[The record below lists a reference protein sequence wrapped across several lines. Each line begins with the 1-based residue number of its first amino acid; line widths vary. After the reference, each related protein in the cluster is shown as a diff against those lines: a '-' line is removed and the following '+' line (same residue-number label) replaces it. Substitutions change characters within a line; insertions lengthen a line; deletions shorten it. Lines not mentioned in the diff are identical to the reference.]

1 MNVVF
6 LSPHFP
12 PNFWLFAR
20 ALHEQG
26 ARVLGVGDVPVEQ
39 VGAELQ
45 PFLADYVQAPLS
57 DREQSLRA
65 LGLLVHRHGRLG
77 RIESLNEHW
86 LSLEA
91 ALREDFNVPGPRP
104 AQVALWQ
111 DKLAMYR
118 MFRDA
123 DVPTP
128 ETEAVVSAAQ
138 LQAFAARVGYPLVC
152 KPAVG
157 VGAAGVFSLRSAEE
171 VHARL
176 ATIPERAVVQPFV
189 DGRIVTFDG
198 VVDRA
203 GQVVF
208 SFSLE
213 YSHGVMEVI
222 RDGLD
227 ISFWT
232 HREVS
237 PSLAQL
243 GTAVL
248 KALGLKERWF
258 HLELFRLAG
267 GRYMLLEA
275 NLRPPGGFIPDMMN
289 YATDDDVA
297 RAWARVVVKG
307 ESPALPEPKFHVSH
321 VARRA
326 RAYRRS
332 ADELAALL
340 GEKLIW
346 RRDLPRVF
354 SAGMGDEVFLVRTR
368 TLAELREATELIQAR

>member
-26 ARVLGVGDVPVEQ
+26 ARVLGVGDVPSE
-39 VGAELQ
+39 ALAPELR
-45 PFLADYVQAPLS
+45 PHLADYVQAPLT
-57 DREQSLRA
+57 DRDQTLRS

-86 LSLEA
+86 LPLEA

-111 DKLAMYR
+111 DKLATYR
-118 MFRDA
+118 LFRDA
-123 DVPTP
+123 GVPTP
-128 ETEAVVSAAQ
+128 QTEAVVSQ
-138 LQAFAARVGYPLVC
+138 EQVEAFASRVGYPLVC

-157 VGAAGVFSLRSAEE
+157 VGASGAFSLRSAEE
-171 VHARL
+171 VRARL
-176 ATIPERAVVQPFV
+176 TTLPERAVVQPFI

-198 VVDRA
+198 VVDREGEVA
-203 GQVVF
+203 F

-232 HREVS
+232 HRQVS
-237 PSLAQL
+237 PGLAQL
-243 GTAVL
+243 GTSAL

-267 GRYMLLEA
+267 GRYMVLEA

-289 YATDDDVA
+289 YAVDDDVA

-307 ESPALPEPKFHVSH
+307 ESPGFPEPKFHVGH
-321 VARRA
+321 VARRT
-326 RAYRRS
+326 RAYRRTPE
-332 ADELAALL
+332 ELAAQLGDRLL
-340 GEKLIW
+340 V
-346 RRDLPRVF
+346 RRALPALF
-354 SAGMGDEVFLVRTR
+354 AAGMGDEMYLVRTR
-368 TLAELREATELIQAR
+368 TLAELRETTELIQAR